1 MGSLGRVLGL
11 QTETGKKG
19 RQKQGDKEGGD
30 CSDGAE
36 QHTRCEMVTFVTYAG
51 QDQQDLTGL
60 AEGEG
65 STKISGLSVRGGG
78 SAISGGKAGEEL
90 VSLVSGMLSSCL

>member
-11 QTETGKKG
+11 QTDTGKKG

-65 STKISGLSVRGGG
+65 TTKISGLSVRGGG
-78 SAISGGKAGEEL
+78 SAISAGEEL

>member
-1 MGSLGRVLGL
+1 
-11 QTETGKKG
+11 
-19 RQKQGDKEGGD
+19 
-30 CSDGAE
+30 
-36 QHTRCEMVTFVTYAG
+36 MVTFVTYAG

-78 SAISGGKAGEEL
+78 SAISAGEEL